1 MTNDLTGVW
10 FGEYAYPV
18 GEAPVA
24 FIANLD
30 ERDGVIAGRV
40 DEPTRLSSHRP
51 VGVGGPACPARSVR
65 RGRLRIVVEILE
77 SVAERVAVVTDV
89 FRLPR
94 PLGCFKSV
102 VAPLL
107 VLLLIHRPD
116 CVLSLSLALLALLL
130 ARPDRDCLPPP
141 EHV

>member
-1 MTNDLTGVW
+1 MASIWRAAWRARYRYRQQRCTYG
-10 FGEYAYPV
+10 AYPC
-18 GEAPVA
+18 APRA
-24 FIANLD
+24 
-30 ERDGVIAGRV
+30 ESAGQPV
-40 DEPTRLSSHRP
+40 HEP
-51 VGVGGPACPARSVR
+51 VR
-65 RGRLRIVVEILE
+65 RSRLRIVVEILE

-89 FRLPR
+89 FRLPS
-94 PLGCFKSV
+94 PLGCFESV

-107 VLLLIHRPD
+107 VLLLIHRPH